1 MKRALLISL
10 SLNIALLLL
19 TMRQSHALR
28 IPPRIPRVG
37 VGNSVTRSLRMGLA
51 PALRGTSVTPWGG
64 IDSPDPATFIAN
76 LRRLGCPEATIRDIV
91 VLRLGRKY
99 RNELLL
105 REAEAARSWDYTKY
119 RTDWRERLEQQQ
131 ELRDKM
137 QTELERILGQNW
149 ISIASSTMGWSFRA
163 MDTYSFV
170 ADERRQQLREVE
182 RQYNRLKVD
191 LERQQSRSQWVA
203 PDNTPLVQLEKEH
216 QADLS
221 RILSPQEVIEY
232 FYRFSPAAKYVRDS
246 LPEAKNESEFRT
258 MVEVAQQF
266 DLWNQP
272 ALSFS
277 QRYGLPTEPGV
288 DNDTNTDAAAA
299 EYAARKAAFDTRLKE
314 VLGADRI
321 AQQRTEELARA
332 EELRKQE
339 AAASLE
345 RERDEIAAV
354 ATSVGVA
361 TEDANRFF
369 DRLKELEPELSPK
382 FEKFEKDF
390 KGTGEERTKAMKA
403 AIKAELERIATE
415 FMGDKAHAFVEK
427 MDK

>member
-1 MKRALLISL
+1 MNRALLISL

-19 TMRQSHALR
+19 TMRQSHAPR
-28 IPPRIPRVG
+28 IPPR
-37 VGNSVTRSLRMGLA
+37 TLRLEV
-51 PALRGTSVTPWGG
+51 GTSVTRPLRMASAPAFRGASDAVTSWGG
-64 IDSPDPATFIAN
+64 IDSSDPATFIAN
-76 LRRLGCPEATIRDIV
+76 LRRLGCPETTIRDIV

-131 ELRDKM
+131 ALRDKM

-170 ADERRQQLREVE
+170 SDERRQQLREVE
-182 RQYNRLKVD
+182 REYNRLKAD

-258 MVEVAQQF
+258 MVNVAQQF
-266 DLWNQP
+266 ELWNQP

-277 QRYGLPTEPGV
+277 QRYGLPPEPGV
-288 DNDTNTDAAAA
+288 DNDTSMDAAAA

-321 AQQRTEELARA
+321 AQQRTEEEARA
-332 EELRKQE
+332 AEKRKQE
-339 AAASLE
+339 DAASLE

-354 ATSVGVA
+354 AVSVGVA
-361 TEDANRFF
+361 AEDANRFF
-369 DRLKELEPELSPK
+369 ERLKELEPELRPK
-382 FEKFEKDF
+382 FEQLEKDF
-390 KGTGEERTKAMKA
+390 KGTEAMKA